1 MNLGERR
8 RISDKALNTIY
19 EKAID
24 KVGVVRDYNHY
35 TREVELD
42 FGTSKEIIKLLR
54 RIGVKR
60 IMWIP
65 VWLTEEGGE

>member
-1 MNLGERR
+1 LGERR
-8 RISDKALNTIY
+8 RISDWALDTIY

-24 KVGVVRDYNHY
+24 KVGIVRDYNHH

-42 FGTSKEIIKLLR
+42 FGMSKEIIKLLR
-54 RIGVKR
+54 RIGINR

-65 VWLTEEGGE
+65 IWLTEEGGE